1 MAVREIA
8 RSREEDASAQPEIS
22 RLPRFARRRRLL
34 LRERPNLVLIIGD
47 DLAYRDL
54 GFMGSE
60 IVRTPNLD
68 RLAREGTVF
77 RNAQVTASLCKP
89 SLRTLLTGLHPYQ
102 WNLRIEELEQLGTGP
117 RRGYEI
123 EAFDT
128 LPALLAGGGYLSFQA
143 GKFFEKNFA
152 VAGFTHGMERP
163 TGEASPIGRSTMK
176 PVYDFIDENVDRPFF
191 LWFAPAL
198 PHVPHDA
205 PATYRA
211 LYEDRGFSEGAI
223 GYYANITRF
232 DDVVRNLVDHLDAK
246 RLRER
251 TLVVYLADNGWDQ
264 ASSTNHFS
272 IPGGGPKGKASLH
285 SLGFR
290 TPVIFRWPGQI
301 RAGVVE
307 DALVSSVDLV
317 PTLLD
322 YAGVET
328 PPDLPGRSLRGLLE
342 GGQGRGSEY
351 LVGSAD
357 KVRVARGRPKLG
369 DAAHWSDESAFFV
382 HTPEWRYILYADQER
397 EELYDL
403 RVDPEE
409 NHDVAPEHPVLAAM
423 FRAKISD
430 WKREMRRPL
439 ESP

>member
-1 MAVREIA
+1 MQARGAKLRLCLASLLVAGCSSAVDPVA
-8 RSREEDASAQPEIS
+8 D
-22 RLPRFARRRRLL
+22 
-34 LRERPNLVLIIGD
+34 RPNLVLIIGD
-47 DLAYRDL
+47 DLADRDL

-77 RNAQVTASLCKP
+77 RNAQVTASVCKP

-102 WNLRIEELEQLGTGP
+102 WNLRIDRLGKLGIPP
-117 RRGYEI
+117 RRGFEI

-128 LPALLAGGGYLSFQA
+128 LPRLLADEGYRSFQA
-143 GKFFEKNFA
+143 GKFWEKNFE
-152 VAGFTHGMERP
+152 VAGFTHGMERL
-163 TGEASPIGRSTMK
+163 TGTTSPIGRSTMT

-205 PATYRA
+205 PARYRA
-211 LYEDRGFSEGAI
+211 LYEGGGLSEDAI

-232 DDVVRNLVDHLDAK
+232 DDVVRDLLTHLDEK
-246 RLRER
+246 ELREK

-264 ASSTNHFS
+264 APDTDHFYM
-272 IPGGGPKGKASLH
+272 PGGGPKGKGSMH

-290 TPVIFRWPGQI
+290 TPIIFHWPGRI
-301 RAGVVE
+301 DSGVVSE
-307 DALVSSVDLV
+307 ALVSSVDLV

-322 YAGVET
+322 YAGARANPE
-328 PPDLPGRSLRGLLE
+328 LPGRSLRGVLE
-342 GGQGRGSEY
+342 GGEQRAAQY

-357 KVRVARGRPKLG
+357 KIRVSWGRPKLG
-369 DAAHWSDESAFFV
+369 DATYWSDESAFFV
-382 HTPEWRYILYADQER
+382 HTPEWRYIWYEDQKR

-403 RVDPEE
+403 RDDPEE
-409 NHDVAPEHPVLAAM
+409 NHDVASEHAVLAAM
-423 FRAKISD
+423 FRAKIAD
-430 WKREMRRPL
+430 WMREMRGPF

>member
-1 MAVREIA
+1 MHA
-8 RSREEDASAQPEIS
+8 RSAKFRICLASLVVAGCSSAVDP
-22 RLPRFARRRRLL
+22 AV
-34 LRERPNLVLIIGD
+34 ERPNLVLIIGD

-68 RLAREGTVF
+68 RLAREGTVL
-77 RNAQVTASLCKP
+77 RNAQVTASVCTP

-102 WNLRIEELEQLGTGP
+102 WNLRTEWAKPLE
-117 RRGYEI
+117 
-123 EAFDT
+123 T
-128 LPALLAGGGYLSFQA
+128 LPARLGEVGYRSFQA
-143 GKFFEKNFA
+143 GKFPDTDYS

-163 TGEASPIGRSTMK
+163 TGEVTPIGRSTME
-176 PVYDFIDENVDRPFF
+176 PVYDFIAAHLDTPFF
-191 LWFAPAL
+191 VWFAPAL

-205 PATYRA
+205 PARYRA
-211 LYEDRGFSEGAI
+211 LYEDRGFSEDAI

-232 DDVVRNLVDHLDAK
+232 DDVVRDLLHHLDEK
-246 RLRER
+246 GLRER

-264 ASSTNHFS
+264 APDTDHFYM
-272 IPGGGPKGKASLH
+272 PGGGPKGKGSMH

-290 TPVIFRWPGQI
+290 TPMIFRWPGRI
-301 RAGVVE
+301 EAGVAN

-322 YAGVET
+322 YAGA
-328 PPDLPGRSLRGLLE
+328 PSIPGLPGRSLRGLLE
-342 GGQGRGSEY
+342 GSEYRAVDY

-357 KVRVARGRPKLG
+357 KVRVSWGQPKLG
-369 DAAHWSDESAFFV
+369 DATFWSHESAFFV
-382 HTPEWRYILYADQER
+382 DTPEWRYILYEDHER

-409 NHDVAPEHPVLAAM
+409 NHDVAPQHHVLTAM